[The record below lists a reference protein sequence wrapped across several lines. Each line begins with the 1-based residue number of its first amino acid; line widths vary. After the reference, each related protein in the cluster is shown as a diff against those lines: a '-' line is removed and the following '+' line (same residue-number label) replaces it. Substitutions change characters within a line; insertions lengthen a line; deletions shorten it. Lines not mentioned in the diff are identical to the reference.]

1 MLSAMDLDHTV
12 RSDAKRRAKP
22 FTFRPPKPS
31 RIVARLIKNIVPGEL
46 RRKLKVHE
54 VDISEGDMELL
65 RSMKGK
71 RVLLMP
77 SHSGGFEPYVIIRLS
92 DMLNDDYYFLA
103 AVEVFETSAVFGWI
117 MQKLGAYSI
126 IRGAADRASFQMTRK
141 ILMEGK
147 RWLVIFPEG
156 QTVWQ
161 NDTVIPFQQ
170 GVTQLAFKAYERLAK
185 EDAENSLYCLPMS
198 IKYVFTK
205 NVDDEMRESMKR
217 LESQL
222 LAGDYFPPDDP
233 FERLRNI
240 SDAILSAN
248 EKRHNIKP
256 AENADLNT
264 RIQAMKE
271 VMISRIERQLDVEP
285 KSEQELLDRI
295 RTLFNAL
302 DRITMDDPDA
312 SNYGRKLLDEQ
323 KRLAGDLYDDL
334 WRVLQF
340 IAIYADYVR
349 ENMTVERFMD
359 VLCILENEV
368 FGERRI
374 AGPRKACVKVGA
386 PIDLKDRFE
395 EYKADKR
402 GATEKVTLDLE
413 SSVRTMLEELNAHSI
428 GKVVS

>member
-1 MLSAMDLDHTV
+1 MDSDHAV
-12 RSDAKRRAKP
+12 RSDAKRRPKP

-31 RIVARLIKNIVPGEL
+31 RIIARLVKNMVPGEL

-54 VDISEGDMELL
+54 IDISEKDMALL

-71 RVLLMP
+71 RVLLTP
-77 SHSGGFEPYVIIRLS
+77 SHSGGFEPYVITRLS
-92 DMLNDDYYFLA
+92 DLLDDDYYFLA
-103 AVEVFETSAVFGWI
+103 AVEVFETSALFGWI
-117 MQKLGAYSI
+117 MQKMGVYSI
-126 IRGAADRASFQMTRK
+126 IRGAADRPSFQMTRK
-141 ILMEGK
+141 ILTEGK

-170 GVTQLAFKAYERLAK
+170 GVTQLAFKAYEQLAK
-185 EDAENSLYCLPMS
+185 DHPDSSLYCLPMA

-205 NVDDEMRESMKR
+205 NVDEEMRESMKR

-222 LAGDYFPPDDP
+222 LAGDYFPPEDP
-233 FERLRNI
+233 YARLSNI

-248 EKRHNIKP
+248 EKRHNIEP
-256 AENADLNT
+256 AEGADMDS

-271 VMISRIERQLDVEP
+271 VMVASIERQLNVTP
-285 KSEQELLDRI
+285 KSGQELLDRI

-302 DRITMDDPDA
+302 DRITMDDPDT

-323 KRLAGDLYDDL
+323 KRLARDLYDEL

-340 IAIYADYVR
+340 IAIYANYVR

-374 AGPRKACVKVGA
+374 AGPRKACVKVGT
-386 PIDLKDRFE
+386 PIDLKDRFKD
-395 EYKADKR
+395 YKADKR

-413 SSVRTMLEELNAHSI
+413 NSVRTMLQELNINSI
-428 GKVVS
+428 GQVTSS